1 MEEEGGCSFVKEG
14 AGNGRGR
21 ELQFVKDIGG
31 GVASGTWSD
40 KAIYINLTKMSWHKN
55 NEGPETN

>member
-1 MEEEGGCSFVKEG
+1 MEGGGSCSFVKEG

-31 GVASGTWSD
+31 GVASGTCSD
-40 KAIYINLTKMSWHKN
+40 KAIFILY
-55 NEGPETN
+55 